1 MSNVGK
7 VFNLSGGGGSGS
19 PKMESLTIATPP
31 NKTVYKSG
39 ETFDPTGMVVVAN
52 YGEGLMANVTGYTVS
67 PSVLTDGVSE
77 VVITYTEGR
86 ITKTATVAVT
96 VKKVLVSIAITT
108 QPTKTVYQYQESLD
122 PAGMVVTATFSD
134 GSTAAV
140 LDYTYPTT
148 NFSTLG
154 RQVMKLEYTYEG
166 VTKSTDLVVTVQGKT
181 IAVPTQTNIPT
192 YNGWDKTPSWN
203 GYDPLKME
211 ISGVTSASDAG
222 SYTAIFKL
230 SYGYLFPDGTD
241 EARVK
246 WTIDRAVISALPTQ
260 TGTLVADGTSK
271 TPSWNDY
278 DTNKM
283 TIGGD
288 TSGMAAGEYTATF
301 TPTSNYKWSDGST
314 GAKEVKWTI
323 ISVLVSIPSQSG
335 TLTYNG
341 SAQTPKWQNFDN
353 ENSSVSVSAKTNAG
367 EYTATFTLKK
377 GMWTDGTTAAKTIKW
392 TIGRATIAAVPAQSG
407 TLVYDGNPKTPSWNA
422 AYDSAKMTVS
432 VTAATNAGTYSATF
446 TPTSNYKWSDGS
458 TGGKTASWTIGKAV
472 NSVTNSPSSIVL
484 KSSAKTATF
493 TVNRKGN
500 GTITA
505 TSNNTSVAK
514 IKSINQSTGVVT
526 VESVNDTTGTAKIT
540 VKVAEGTNYKAASDT
555 TVNVTAT
562 FREYLYGFDLTI
574 ADSNPATRVTYPSD
588 VENSGFAKAVMNFG
602 GAFSYGSWPSTPG
615 EKFMPRPCMLRFNG
629 TVDYYLNPNDY
640 TKKADGTTSDVANMN
655 YGGNAMM
662 EWPKIY
668 VKRWE
673 SNGVYHF
680 RCSDMKVDSDY
691 ECWSNYDKNNKEIP
705 HFYTPI
711 FFGSKDGSNRLRSI
725 SGQSNFVSN
734 TAQTEVTYAK
744 NNGADIW
751 YTEVLS
757 DRELVNDLL
766 TMMFKSTDLQATA
779 GYGVC
784 SASAAIAPG
793 SMNTKGLFWGAGDK
807 TSGVKV
813 FGMENWWGNIFR
825 RIAGWCISGGTQKVK
840 LTRGTKDG
848 TTVGDYNFDG
858 NGYKTISGVNLTRS
872 GYISKMKTEP
882 FGRFP
887 MEANGSTTTF
897 EADQVWADSGNGYY
911 AFVGGRWSAD
921 LYCGPFCASLFN
933 GPSSASTNFGAAL
946 SCKPLAAA

>member
-96 VKKVLVSIAITT
+96 VKKVLISIAITT
-108 QPTKTVYQYQESLD
+108 QPAKTVYQYQESLD

-140 LDYTYPTT
+140 TDYTYPTT

-192 YNGWDKTPSWN
+192 YNGSDKTPSWN

-246 WTIDRAVISALPTQ
+246 WTINRDVISALPTQ

-271 TPSWNDY
+271 TPSWNGY

-288 TSGMAAGEYTATF
+288 TSGTAAGEYT
-301 TPTSNYKWSDGST
+301 
-314 GAKEVKWTI
+314 
-323 ISVLVSIPSQSG
+323 
-335 TLTYNG
+335 
-341 SAQTPKWQNFDN
+341 
-353 ENSSVSVSAKTNAG
+353 
-367 EYTATFTLKK
+367 
-377 GMWTDGTTAAKTIKW
+377 
-392 TIGRATIAAVPAQSG
+392 
-407 TLVYDGNPKTPSWNA
+407 
-422 AYDSAKMTVS
+422 
-432 VTAATNAGTYSATF
+432 ATF

-526 VESVNDTTGTAKIT
+526 VESVNDTTGTAEIT

-562 FREYLYGFDLTI
+562 FVTIYGVEWDWTSSGQTKGTRTDAAAGFGDPSPAVNNGSGSSPFDNLMPWSGMVKETRSGGVEVKEPKYWFKWTKTGKKLKLQIADGPVAGFSVDPVNRDRGDGLGELDYSYIGRYHCASGYKSTTGAAQQVNITRSQARSGIHNLGANFWQMDFAQFWYVNMLFLVEFADWNGERIGRGCSTNGSKMNNGQTDAMGYHTGTTAANRDSYGFTQYRNIEGWWDNVYDWMDGCYYNSNGLNVI
-574 ADSNPATRVTYPSD
+574 SNPNNFSDSANGTLVGTPSSGYPSD
-588 VENSGFAKAVMNFG
+588 FTIPTASGLEWAL
-602 GAFSYGSWPSTPG
+602 YPS
-615 EKFMPRPCMLRFNG
+615 
-629 TVDYYLNPNDY
+629 
-640 TKKADGTTSDVANMN
+640 A
-655 YGGNAMM
+655 
-662 EWPKIY
+662 
-668 VKRWE
+668 
-673 SNGVYHF
+673 
-680 RCSDMKVDSDY
+680 
-691 ECWSNYDKNNKEIP
+691 
-705 HFYTPI
+705 
-711 FFGSKDGSNRLRSI
+711 
-725 SGQSNFVSN
+725 
-734 TAQTEVTYAK
+734 
-744 NNGADIW
+744 
-751 YTEVLS
+751 
-757 DRELVNDLL
+757 
-766 TMMFKSTDLQATA
+766 
-779 GYGVC
+779 
-784 SASAAIAPG
+784 
-793 SMNTKGLFWGAGDK
+793 
-807 TSGVKV
+807 
-813 FGMENWWGNIFR
+813 
-825 RIAGWCISGGTQKVK
+825 
-840 LTRGTKDG
+840 
-848 TTVGDYNFDG
+848 
-858 NGYKTISGVNLTRS
+858 
-872 GYISKMKTEP
+872 
-882 FGRFP
+882 
-887 MEANGSTTTF
+887 ANGSTTTYVPDNWGF
-897 EADQVWADSGNGYY
+897 YGSSPCLLRGGSYGRDQDH
-911 AFVGGRWSAD
+911 
-921 LYCGPFCASLFN
+921 GPFYISYSRASYSGGNIGCRLQER
-933 GPSSASTNFGAAL
+933 PPKAA
-946 SCKPLAAA
+946 

>member
-67 PSVLTDGVSE
+67 PSVLTDGVSK

-122 PAGMVVTATFSD
+122 PTGMVVTATFSD

-192 YNGWDKTPSWN
+192 YNGSDKTPSWN

-271 TPSWNDY
+271 TPSWNGY

-288 TSGMAAGEYTATF
+288 TSGTAAGEYT
-301 TPTSNYKWSDGST
+301 
-314 GAKEVKWTI
+314 
-323 ISVLVSIPSQSG
+323 
-335 TLTYNG
+335 
-341 SAQTPKWQNFDN
+341 
-353 ENSSVSVSAKTNAG
+353 
-367 EYTATFTLKK
+367 
-377 GMWTDGTTAAKTIKW
+377 
-392 TIGRATIAAVPAQSG
+392 
-407 TLVYDGNPKTPSWNA
+407 
-422 AYDSAKMTVS
+422 
-432 VTAATNAGTYSATF
+432 ATF

-458 TGGKTASWTIGKAV
+458 TGGKTASWTMGKAV

-540 VKVAEGTNYKAASDT
+540 VKVAEGTNHKAASDT

-562 FREYLYGFDLTI
+562 FVTIYGVEWDWTSSGQTKGTRTDAAASFGDPSPAVNNGSGSSPFDNLMPWSGMVKETRSGGVEVKEPKYWFKWTKTGKKLKLQIADGYVEGFSVDPVNRDRGDGLGELDYSYIGRYHCASGYKSTTGAAQQVNITRSQARSGIHNLGANFWQMDFAQFWYVNMLFLVEFADWNGERIGRGCSTNGSKMNNGQTDAMGYHTGTTAASRDSYGFTQYRNIEGWWDNVYDWMDGCYYNNNGLNVI
-574 ADSNPATRVTYPSD
+574 SNPNNFSDSANGTLVGTPSSGYPSD
-588 VENSGFAKAVMNFG
+588 FTIPTASGLEWALF
-602 GAFSYGSWPSTPG
+602 PS
-615 EKFMPRPCMLRFNG
+615 
-629 TVDYYLNPNDY
+629 
-640 TKKADGTTSDVANMN
+640 A
-655 YGGNAMM
+655 
-662 EWPKIY
+662 
-668 VKRWE
+668 
-673 SNGVYHF
+673 
-680 RCSDMKVDSDY
+680 
-691 ECWSNYDKNNKEIP
+691 
-705 HFYTPI
+705 
-711 FFGSKDGSNRLRSI
+711 
-725 SGQSNFVSN
+725 
-734 TAQTEVTYAK
+734 
-744 NNGADIW
+744 
-751 YTEVLS
+751 
-757 DRELVNDLL
+757 
-766 TMMFKSTDLQATA
+766 
-779 GYGVC
+779 
-784 SASAAIAPG
+784 
-793 SMNTKGLFWGAGDK
+793 
-807 TSGVKV
+807 
-813 FGMENWWGNIFR
+813 
-825 RIAGWCISGGTQKVK
+825 
-840 LTRGTKDG
+840 
-848 TTVGDYNFDG
+848 
-858 NGYKTISGVNLTRS
+858 
-872 GYISKMKTEP
+872 
-882 FGRFP
+882 
-887 MEANGSTTTF
+887 ANGSQTTYVPDYWNF
-897 EADQVWADSGNGYY
+897 NGSNPCLHHGGNYNQNQNH
-911 AFVGGRWSAD
+911 
-921 LYCGPFCASLFN
+921 GPFYVNYNRTSNSNDNIGCRILAKPQANPPFGSR
-933 GPSSASTNFGAAL
+933 GPSPFLYRTVDRTALAEEKPTGHSLVHFGPGLALEHPAAL
-946 SCKPLAAA
+946 ERL

>member
-86 ITKTATVAVT
+86 ITKTATVAVM

-108 QPTKTVYQYQESLD
+108 QPAKTVYQYQESLD
-122 PAGMVVTATFSD
+122 PTGMVVTATFSD

-181 IAVPTQTNIPT
+181 ISVPTQTNIPT
-192 YNGWDKTPSWN
+192 YNGSDKTPSWN

-211 ISGVTSASDAG
+211 ISGVMSASDAG

-271 TPSWNDY
+271 TPSWNGY

-288 TSGMAAGEYTATF
+288 TSGTAAGEYT
-301 TPTSNYKWSDGST
+301 
-314 GAKEVKWTI
+314 
-323 ISVLVSIPSQSG
+323 
-335 TLTYNG
+335 
-341 SAQTPKWQNFDN
+341 
-353 ENSSVSVSAKTNAG
+353 
-367 EYTATFTLKK
+367 
-377 GMWTDGTTAAKTIKW
+377 
-392 TIGRATIAAVPAQSG
+392 
-407 TLVYDGNPKTPSWNA
+407 
-422 AYDSAKMTVS
+422 
-432 VTAATNAGTYSATF
+432 ATF

-493 TVNRKGN
+493 TVHRKGN

-562 FREYLYGFDLTI
+562 FVTIYGVEWDWTSSGQTKGTRTDAAASFGDPSPAVNNGSGSSPFDNLMPWSGMVKETRSGGVEVKEPKYWFKWTKTGKKLKLQIADGYVEGFSVDPVNSDRGDGLGELDYSYIGRYHCASGYKSTTGAAQQVNITRSQARTGIHNIGANFWQMDFAQFWYVNMLFLVEFADWNGERIGRGCSTNGSKMNNGQTDAMGYHTGTTAASRDSYGFTQYRNIEGWWDNVYDWMDGCYYNNNGLNVI
-574 ADSNPATRVTYPSD
+574 SNPNNFSDSANGTLVGTPSSGYPSD
-588 VENSGFAKAVMNFG
+588 FTIPTASGLEWALF
-602 GAFSYGSWPSTPG
+602 PS
-615 EKFMPRPCMLRFNG
+615 
-629 TVDYYLNPNDY
+629 
-640 TKKADGTTSDVANMN
+640 A
-655 YGGNAMM
+655 
-662 EWPKIY
+662 
-668 VKRWE
+668 
-673 SNGVYHF
+673 
-680 RCSDMKVDSDY
+680 
-691 ECWSNYDKNNKEIP
+691 
-705 HFYTPI
+705 
-711 FFGSKDGSNRLRSI
+711 
-725 SGQSNFVSN
+725 
-734 TAQTEVTYAK
+734 
-744 NNGADIW
+744 
-751 YTEVLS
+751 
-757 DRELVNDLL
+757 
-766 TMMFKSTDLQATA
+766 
-779 GYGVC
+779 
-784 SASAAIAPG
+784 
-793 SMNTKGLFWGAGDK
+793 
-807 TSGVKV
+807 
-813 FGMENWWGNIFR
+813 
-825 RIAGWCISGGTQKVK
+825 
-840 LTRGTKDG
+840 
-848 TTVGDYNFDG
+848 
-858 NGYKTISGVNLTRS
+858 
-872 GYISKMKTEP
+872 
-882 FGRFP
+882 
-887 MEANGSTTTF
+887 ANGSQTTYVPDNWDF
-897 EADQVWADSGNGYY
+897 DGGYPCLY
-911 AFVGGRWSAD
+911 HGGSYSQYRNR
-921 LYCGPFCASLFN
+921 GPFFIYCYNASVADGSIGCRLQER
-933 GPSSASTNFGAAL
+933 PPKAA
-946 SCKPLAAA
+946 

>member
-96 VKKVLVSIAITT
+96 VEKVLVSIAITT

-122 PAGMVVTATFSD
+122 PTGMVVTATFSD

-192 YNGWDKTPSWN
+192 YNGSDKTPSWN

-230 SYGYLFPDGTD
+230 SYGYLFPDGMD

-246 WTIDRAVISALPTQ
+246 WTINRAVISALPTQ

-271 TPSWNDY
+271 TPSWNGY

-288 TSGMAAGEYTATF
+288 TSGTNAGDYTATF

-407 TLVYDGNPKTPSWNA
+407 TLVYDGNPKTPSWNT

-555 TVNVTAT
+555 TVSVTAT

-911 AFVGGRWSAD
+911 ASVGGSWGRGLS
-921 LYCGPFCASLFN
+921 CGPFCARLYL
-933 GPSSASTNFGAAL
+933 GPSNASTDVGAAL

>member
-108 QPTKTVYQYQESLD
+108 QPAKTVYQYQESLD
-122 PAGMVVTATFSD
+122 PTGMVVTATFSD

-166 VTKSTDLVVTVQGKT
+166 ATKSTDLVVTVQGKT

-192 YNGWDKTPSWN
+192 YNGSDKTPSWN

-246 WTIDRAVISALPTQ
+246 WTIDRAVISALPKQ

-271 TPSWNDY
+271 TPSWNGY

-288 TSGMAAGEYTATF
+288 TSGTAAGEYT
-301 TPTSNYKWSDGST
+301 
-314 GAKEVKWTI
+314 
-323 ISVLVSIPSQSG
+323 
-335 TLTYNG
+335 
-341 SAQTPKWQNFDN
+341 
-353 ENSSVSVSAKTNAG
+353 
-367 EYTATFTLKK
+367 
-377 GMWTDGTTAAKTIKW
+377 
-392 TIGRATIAAVPAQSG
+392 
-407 TLVYDGNPKTPSWNA
+407 
-422 AYDSAKMTVS
+422 
-432 VTAATNAGTYSATF
+432 ATF

-514 IKSINQSTGVVT
+514 IKSINQNTGVVT

-555 TVNVTAT
+555 TVNVTAAFVT
-562 FREYLYGFDLTI
+562 IYGVEWDWTIGGSTRGKRTDAAAGFADPSPAVNNGSGSSPFDNLMPWSGMVKETRSGGVEVKEPKYWFKWTKTGKQLKLQIADGYVEGFSVDPVNRDRGDGLGELDYSYIGRYHCASGYKSATGAAQQVNITRSQARTGIHNLGANFWQMDFAQFWYVNMLFLVEFADWNGERIGRGCSTSGSKMNNGQTDAMGYHTGTTAASRDSYGFTQYRNIEGWWDNVYDWVDGCYYNNNGLNVI
-574 ADSNPATRVTYPSD
+574 SNPNNFSDSANGTLVGMPSSGYPSD
-588 VENSGFAKAVMNFG
+588 FTIPTASGLEWALF
-602 GAFSYGSWPSTPG
+602 PS
-615 EKFMPRPCMLRFNG
+615 
-629 TVDYYLNPNDY
+629 
-640 TKKADGTTSDVANMN
+640 A
-655 YGGNAMM
+655 
-662 EWPKIY
+662 
-668 VKRWE
+668 
-673 SNGVYHF
+673 
-680 RCSDMKVDSDY
+680 
-691 ECWSNYDKNNKEIP
+691 
-705 HFYTPI
+705 
-711 FFGSKDGSNRLRSI
+711 
-725 SGQSNFVSN
+725 
-734 TAQTEVTYAK
+734 
-744 NNGADIW
+744 
-751 YTEVLS
+751 
-757 DRELVNDLL
+757 
-766 TMMFKSTDLQATA
+766 
-779 GYGVC
+779 
-784 SASAAIAPG
+784 
-793 SMNTKGLFWGAGDK
+793 
-807 TSGVKV
+807 
-813 FGMENWWGNIFR
+813 
-825 RIAGWCISGGTQKVK
+825 
-840 LTRGTKDG
+840 
-848 TTVGDYNFDG
+848 
-858 NGYKTISGVNLTRS
+858 
-872 GYISKMKTEP
+872 
-882 FGRFP
+882 
-887 MEANGSTTTF
+887 ANGSQTTYVPDNWYF
-897 EADQVWADSGNGYY
+897 NGRYPCLYHGGNYNQNQNH
-911 AFVGGRWSAD
+911 
-921 LYCGPFCASLFN
+921 GPFYINYNNASNTNDNIGCRILAEPQANPPFGSRGSSPFLYRTVDRTALAEEKPTGHSLVHF
-933 GPSSASTNFGAAL
+933 GPGLALEHPAAL
-946 SCKPLAAA
+946 ERL

>member
-86 ITKTATVAVT
+86 ITKTATVSVT

-108 QPTKTVYQYQESLD
+108 QPAKTVYQYQESLD
-122 PAGMVVTATFSD
+122 PTGMVVTATFSD

-181 IAVPTQTNIPT
+181 ISVPTQTNIPT
-192 YNGWDKTPSWN
+192 YNGSDKTPSWN

-271 TPSWNDY
+271 TPNWNGY
-278 DTNKM
+278 DTSKM

-288 TSGMAAGEYTATF
+288 TSGTAAGEYT
-301 TPTSNYKWSDGST
+301 
-314 GAKEVKWTI
+314 
-323 ISVLVSIPSQSG
+323 
-335 TLTYNG
+335 
-341 SAQTPKWQNFDN
+341 
-353 ENSSVSVSAKTNAG
+353 
-367 EYTATFTLKK
+367 
-377 GMWTDGTTAAKTIKW
+377 
-392 TIGRATIAAVPAQSG
+392 
-407 TLVYDGNPKTPSWNA
+407 
-422 AYDSAKMTVS
+422 
-432 VTAATNAGTYSATF
+432 ATF

-555 TVNVTAT
+555 TVNVTAAFVT
-562 FREYLYGFDLTI
+562 IYGVEWDWTSGGSTRGKRTDAAASFGDPSPAVNNGSGSSPFDNLMPWSGMVKETRSGGVEVKEPKYWFKWTKTGKKLKLQIADGYVEGFSVDPVNRDRGDGLGELDYSYIGRYHCASGYKSTTGAAQQVNITRSQARTGIHNLGANFWQMDFAQFWYVNMLFLVEFADWNGERIGRGCSTSNSKMNNGQTDAMGYHTGTTAANRDSYGFTQYRNIEGWWDNVYDWMDGCYYNSNGLNVI
-574 ADSNPATRVTYPSD
+574 SNPNNFSDSANGTLVGTPSSGYPSD
-588 VENSGFAKAVMNFG
+588 FTIPTASGLEWALF
-602 GAFSYGSWPSTPG
+602 PS
-615 EKFMPRPCMLRFNG
+615 
-629 TVDYYLNPNDY
+629 
-640 TKKADGTTSDVANMN
+640 A
-655 YGGNAMM
+655 
-662 EWPKIY
+662 
-668 VKRWE
+668 
-673 SNGVYHF
+673 
-680 RCSDMKVDSDY
+680 
-691 ECWSNYDKNNKEIP
+691 
-705 HFYTPI
+705 
-711 FFGSKDGSNRLRSI
+711 
-725 SGQSNFVSN
+725 
-734 TAQTEVTYAK
+734 
-744 NNGADIW
+744 
-751 YTEVLS
+751 
-757 DRELVNDLL
+757 
-766 TMMFKSTDLQATA
+766 
-779 GYGVC
+779 
-784 SASAAIAPG
+784 
-793 SMNTKGLFWGAGDK
+793 
-807 TSGVKV
+807 
-813 FGMENWWGNIFR
+813 
-825 RIAGWCISGGTQKVK
+825 
-840 LTRGTKDG
+840 
-848 TTVGDYNFDG
+848 
-858 NGYKTISGVNLTRS
+858 
-872 GYISKMKTEP
+872 
-882 FGRFP
+882 
-887 MEANGSTTTF
+887 ANGSQTTY
-897 EADQVWADSGNGYY
+897 VPDSWYFSGSNPCL
-911 AFVGGRWSAD
+911 FHGGS
-921 LYCGPFCASLFN
+921 YSQNQGHGPFCVSYSGTSVSGGYIGCRLQER
-933 GPSSASTNFGAAL
+933 PPKAA
-946 SCKPLAAA
+946 

>member
-86 ITKTATVAVT
+86 ITKTETVSVT

-108 QPTKTVYQYQESLD
+108 QPAKTVYQYQESLD
-122 PAGMVVTATFSD
+122 PTGMVVTATFSD

-181 IAVPTQTNIPT
+181 ISVPTQTNIPT
-192 YNGWDKTPSWN
+192 YNGSDKTPSWN

-271 TPSWNDY
+271 TPSWNGY

-288 TSGMAAGEYTATF
+288 TSGTAAGEYTATF

-314 GAKEVKWTI
+314 G
-323 ISVLVSIPSQSG
+323 
-335 TLTYNG
+335 
-341 SAQTPKWQNFDN
+341 
-353 ENSSVSVSAKTNAG
+353 
-367 EYTATFTLKK
+367 
-377 GMWTDGTTAAKTIKW
+377 
-392 TIGRATIAAVPAQSG
+392 
-407 TLVYDGNPKTPSWNA
+407 
-422 AYDSAKMTVS
+422 
-432 VTAATNAGTYSATF
+432 
-446 TPTSNYKWSDGS
+446 
-458 TGGKTASWTIGKAV
+458 GKTASWMIGKAA

-562 FREYLYGFDLTI
+562 FVTIYGVEWDWTSSGQTKGTRTDAAASFGDPSPAVNNGSGSSPFDNLMPWSGMVKETRSGGVEVKEPKYWFKWTKTGKKLKLQIADGYVEGFSVDPVNRDRGDGLGELDYSYIGRYHCASGYKSTTGAAQQVNITRSQARTGIHNLGANFWQMDFAQFWYVNMLFLVEFADWNGERIGRGCSTSNSKMNNGQTDAMGYHTGTTAANRDSYGFTQYRNIEGWWDNVYDWMDGCYYNNNGLNVI
-574 ADSNPATRVTYPSD
+574 SNPNNFSDSANGTLVGTPSSGYPSD
-588 VENSGFAKAVMNFG
+588 FTIPTASGLEWALF
-602 GAFSYGSWPSTPG
+602 PS
-615 EKFMPRPCMLRFNG
+615 
-629 TVDYYLNPNDY
+629 
-640 TKKADGTTSDVANMN
+640 A
-655 YGGNAMM
+655 
-662 EWPKIY
+662 
-668 VKRWE
+668 
-673 SNGVYHF
+673 
-680 RCSDMKVDSDY
+680 
-691 ECWSNYDKNNKEIP
+691 
-705 HFYTPI
+705 
-711 FFGSKDGSNRLRSI
+711 
-725 SGQSNFVSN
+725 
-734 TAQTEVTYAK
+734 
-744 NNGADIW
+744 
-751 YTEVLS
+751 
-757 DRELVNDLL
+757 
-766 TMMFKSTDLQATA
+766 
-779 GYGVC
+779 
-784 SASAAIAPG
+784 
-793 SMNTKGLFWGAGDK
+793 
-807 TSGVKV
+807 
-813 FGMENWWGNIFR
+813 
-825 RIAGWCISGGTQKVK
+825 
-840 LTRGTKDG
+840 
-848 TTVGDYNFDG
+848 
-858 NGYKTISGVNLTRS
+858 
-872 GYISKMKTEP
+872 
-882 FGRFP
+882 
-887 MEANGSTTTF
+887 ANGSQTTYVPDYWGF
-897 EADQVWADSGNGYY
+897 SGSYPCLY
-911 AFVGGRWSAD
+911 HGGSYSQYQD
-921 LYCGPFCASLFN
+921 HGPFCVSCNRASNSGGFIGCRLQER
-933 GPSSASTNFGAAL
+933 PPKAA
-946 SCKPLAAA
+946 

>member
-108 QPTKTVYQYQESLD
+108 QPAKTVYQYQESLD
-122 PAGMVVTATFSD
+122 PTGMVVTATFSD

-154 RQVMKLEYTYEG
+154 RQIMKLEYTYEG

-192 YNGWDKTPSWN
+192 YNGSDKTPSWN

-246 WTIDRAVISALPTQ
+246 WTIDRAVISAMPTQ
-260 TGTLVADGTSK
+260 TGTLIADGTSK
-271 TPSWNDY
+271 TPSWNGY

-288 TSGMAAGEYTATF
+288 TSGTAAGEYTATF

-314 GAKEVKWTI
+314 G
-323 ISVLVSIPSQSG
+323 
-335 TLTYNG
+335 
-341 SAQTPKWQNFDN
+341 
-353 ENSSVSVSAKTNAG
+353 
-367 EYTATFTLKK
+367 
-377 GMWTDGTTAAKTIKW
+377 
-392 TIGRATIAAVPAQSG
+392 
-407 TLVYDGNPKTPSWNA
+407 
-422 AYDSAKMTVS
+422 
-432 VTAATNAGTYSATF
+432 
-446 TPTSNYKWSDGS
+446 
-458 TGGKTASWTIGKAV
+458 GKTAPWTIGKAA

-555 TVNVTAT
+555 TVNVTAAFVT
-562 FREYLYGFDLTI
+562 IYGVEWDWTSGGSTRGKRTDAAASFGDPSPAVNNGSGSSPFDNLMPWSGMVKETRSGGVEVKEPKYWFKWTKTGKKLKLQIADGYVEGFTVDPVNRDRGDGLGELDYSYIGRYHCASGYKSTTGAAQQVNITRSQARTGIHNLGANFWQMDFAQFWYVNMLFLVEFADWNGERIGRGCSTSGSKMNNGQTDAMGYHTGTTAASRDSYGFTQYRNIEGWWDNVYDWMDGCYYNNNGLNVI
-574 ADSNPATRVTYPSD
+574 SNPNNFSDSANGTLVGMPSSGYPSD
-588 VENSGFAKAVMNFG
+588 FTIPTASGLEWALF
-602 GAFSYGSWPSTPG
+602 PS
-615 EKFMPRPCMLRFNG
+615 
-629 TVDYYLNPNDY
+629 
-640 TKKADGTTSDVANMN
+640 A
-655 YGGNAMM
+655 
-662 EWPKIY
+662 
-668 VKRWE
+668 
-673 SNGVYHF
+673 
-680 RCSDMKVDSDY
+680 
-691 ECWSNYDKNNKEIP
+691 
-705 HFYTPI
+705 
-711 FFGSKDGSNRLRSI
+711 
-725 SGQSNFVSN
+725 
-734 TAQTEVTYAK
+734 
-744 NNGADIW
+744 
-751 YTEVLS
+751 
-757 DRELVNDLL
+757 
-766 TMMFKSTDLQATA
+766 
-779 GYGVC
+779 
-784 SASAAIAPG
+784 
-793 SMNTKGLFWGAGDK
+793 
-807 TSGVKV
+807 
-813 FGMENWWGNIFR
+813 
-825 RIAGWCISGGTQKVK
+825 
-840 LTRGTKDG
+840 
-848 TTVGDYNFDG
+848 
-858 NGYKTISGVNLTRS
+858 
-872 GYISKMKTEP
+872 
-882 FGRFP
+882 
-887 MEANGSTTTF
+887 ANGSQTTYVPDNWYF
-897 EADQVWADSGNGYY
+897 DGRCPCLCHGGDYSRDQN
-911 AFVGGRWSAD
+911 R
-921 LYCGPFCASLFN
+921 GPFCISCGNA
-933 GPSSASTNFGAAL
+933 SSASDSVGCRLQERPPKAA
-946 SCKPLAAA
+946 

>member
-86 ITKTATVAVT
+86 ITKTATVSVT
-96 VKKVLVSIAITT
+96 VKKVLVSIAITM
-108 QPTKTVYQYQESLD
+108 QPAKTVYQYQESLD
-122 PAGMVVTATFSD
+122 PTGMVVTATFSD

-181 IAVPTQTNIPT
+181 ISVPTQTNIPT
-192 YNGWDKTPSWN
+192 YNGSDKTPSWN

-222 SYTAIFKL
+222 GYTAIFKL

-271 TPSWNDY
+271 TPSWNGY

-288 TSGMAAGEYTATF
+288 TSGTAAGEYT
-301 TPTSNYKWSDGST
+301 
-314 GAKEVKWTI
+314 
-323 ISVLVSIPSQSG
+323 
-335 TLTYNG
+335 
-341 SAQTPKWQNFDN
+341 
-353 ENSSVSVSAKTNAG
+353 
-367 EYTATFTLKK
+367 
-377 GMWTDGTTAAKTIKW
+377 
-392 TIGRATIAAVPAQSG
+392 
-407 TLVYDGNPKTPSWNA
+407 
-422 AYDSAKMTVS
+422 
-432 VTAATNAGTYSATF
+432 ATF

-458 TGGKTASWTIGKAV
+458 TGGKTASWTIGKAA

-555 TVNVTAT
+555 TVNVTAAFVT
-562 FREYLYGFDLTI
+562 IYGVEWDWTSGGSTRGTRTDAAEGFGDPSPAVNNGSGSSPFDNLMPWSGMVKETRSGGVEVKEPKYWFKWTKTGKKLKLQIADGYVEGFSVDPVNRDRGDGLGELDYSYIGRYHCASGYKSTTGAAQQVNITRSQARTGIHNLGANFWQMDFAQFWYVNMLFLVEFADWNGERIGRGCSTSNSKMNNGQTDAMGYHTGTTAASRDSYGFTQYRNIEGWWDNVYDWMDGCYYNNNGLNVI
-574 ADSNPATRVTYPSD
+574 SNPNNFSDSANGTLVGTPSSGYPSD
-588 VENSGFAKAVMNFG
+588 FTIPTASGLEWALF
-602 GAFSYGSWPSTPG
+602 PS
-615 EKFMPRPCMLRFNG
+615 
-629 TVDYYLNPNDY
+629 
-640 TKKADGTTSDVANMN
+640 A
-655 YGGNAMM
+655 
-662 EWPKIY
+662 
-668 VKRWE
+668 
-673 SNGVYHF
+673 
-680 RCSDMKVDSDY
+680 
-691 ECWSNYDKNNKEIP
+691 
-705 HFYTPI
+705 
-711 FFGSKDGSNRLRSI
+711 
-725 SGQSNFVSN
+725 
-734 TAQTEVTYAK
+734 
-744 NNGADIW
+744 
-751 YTEVLS
+751 
-757 DRELVNDLL
+757 
-766 TMMFKSTDLQATA
+766 
-779 GYGVC
+779 
-784 SASAAIAPG
+784 
-793 SMNTKGLFWGAGDK
+793 
-807 TSGVKV
+807 
-813 FGMENWWGNIFR
+813 
-825 RIAGWCISGGTQKVK
+825 
-840 LTRGTKDG
+840 
-848 TTVGDYNFDG
+848 
-858 NGYKTISGVNLTRS
+858 
-872 GYISKMKTEP
+872 
-882 FGRFP
+882 
-887 MEANGSTTTF
+887 ANGSQTTYVPDNWYF
-897 EADQVWADSGNGYY
+897 SGSSPCLYRGGIYGQVQDH
-911 AFVGGRWSAD
+911 
-921 LYCGPFCASLFN
+921 GPFCVYYIGTSYSGGDIGCRLQER
-933 GPSSASTNFGAAL
+933 PPKAA
-946 SCKPLAAA
+946 